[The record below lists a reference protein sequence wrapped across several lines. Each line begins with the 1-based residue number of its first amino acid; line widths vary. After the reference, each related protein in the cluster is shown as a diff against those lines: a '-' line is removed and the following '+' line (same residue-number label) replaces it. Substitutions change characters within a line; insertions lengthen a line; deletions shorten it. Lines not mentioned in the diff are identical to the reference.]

1 MKSNISIIIECIW
14 YFCLTKR
21 KKYTC
26 IQAYKLLHNCP
37 KLTCNIK
44 ISNGKVVTVL
54 ELHIYTRNY
63 WQIKI
68 YYLLLSQL
76 ALGDTLG
83 CVNKM
88 NNVEK
93 CDKIRSNKGEIKKSN
108 GMGGALIPFKLNIIT
123 RTKKAHI

>member
-1 MKSNISIIIECIW
+1 M
-14 YFCLTKR
+14 
-21 KKYTC
+21 
-26 IQAYKLLHNCP
+26 
-37 KLTCNIK
+37 
-44 ISNGKVVTVL
+44 L

-68 YYLLLSQL
+68 YHLLLSQL

-108 GMGGALIPFKLNIIT
+108 GMGGAPFRLNWILLLAQ
-123 RTKKAHI
+123 KKRAYNMRNRS